1 MSAHLHTT
9 TRSPASHHDRYHGQ
23 NHGHGQSHSRIQIQG
38 VHKHFAQPG
47 KGDSQQVLSDV
58 SLELQ
63 HGEFVCLLGASG
75 CGKSTLLN
83 LVAGFEQP
91 DGGRLLC
98 DGRPITGPGPERGMV
113 FQQPTL
119 FPWLTVRQNV
129 GFGPRLAGQR
139 PQAYAARVDEYLRL
153 VGLADYGD
161 HAPWQLSGGMRQ
173 RAALARAWMPE
184 PEILLMDE
192 PFGALD
198 AQTRLAMQELLTGIW
213 QHKRTTILFVTH
225 DVDEALFL
233 ADRVVILSS
242 RPGRIRQ
249 ELQVP
254 FERPRSFE
262 DLVADPRFGALK
274 RDVLH
279 MLREEAAKSLQSVAA

>member
-9 TRSPASHHDRYHGQ
+9 SRPSGGHHDRD
-23 NHGHGQSHSRIQIQG
+23 HGHHPSHNHSHSRIQIQG

-129 GFGPRLAGQR
+129 DFGPRMA
-139 PQAYAARVDEYLRL
+139 
-153 VGLADYGD
+153 
-161 HAPWQLSGGMRQ
+161 
-173 RAALARAWMPE
+173 
-184 PEILLMDE
+184 
-192 PFGALD
+192 
-198 AQTRLAMQELLTGIW
+198 
-213 QHKRTTILFVTH
+213 
-225 DVDEALFL
+225 
-233 ADRVVILSS
+233 
-242 RPGRIRQ
+242 GRIVCSAW
-249 ELQVP
+249 LAWP
-254 FERPRSFE
+254 TLPTTTPGSYPAACASAPPSPAHGCRS
-262 DLVADPRFGALK
+262 R
-274 RDVLH
+274 
-279 MLREEAAKSLQSVAA
+279 KSC

>member
-1 MSAHLHTT
+1 VVTT
-9 TRSPASHHDRYHGQ
+9 TGTTI
-23 NHGHGQSHSRIQIQG
+23 GHSRIQLQG

-119 FPWLTVRQNV
+119 FPGSRCARTWTSARAWPASAPQTMQPAPTSFCAWSAWPTLPITTLAAVR
-129 GFGPRLAGQR
+129 R
-139 PQAYAARVDEYLRL
+139 
-153 VGLADYGD
+153 
-161 HAPWQLSGGMRQ
+161 HAPAR
-173 RAALARAWMPE
+173 ALARAWLPE

-233 ADRVVILSS
+233 ADRVVLLSS

-262 DLVADPRFGALK
+262 DLVADPRFA
-274 RDVLH
+274 R
-279 MLREEAAKSLQSVAA
+279 

>member
-9 TRSPASHHDRYHGQ
+9 SRPSGGHHDQ
-23 NHGHGQSHSRIQIQG
+23 GHHHSHSRIQLQG

-75 CGKSTLLN
+75 CGTSTLLN

-129 GFGPRLAGQR
+129 DFGPRMAGQR
-139 PQAYAARVDEYLRL
+139 AADYAARADEFLRL
-153 VGLADYGD
+153 VGLADFAD
-161 HAPWQLSGGMRQ
+161 HHPWQLSGGMRQ
-173 RAALARAWMPE
+173 RAALARAWLPE

-213 QHKRTTILFVTH
+213 QQKRTTILFVTH

-254 FERPRSFE
+254 FERPSSCE

-274 RDVLH
+274 RDILH

>member
-9 TRSPASHHDRYHGQ
+9 TRSSDGHHDRDHGPH
-23 NHGHGQSHSRIQIQG
+23 HGHSRIQIQG

-129 GFGPRLAGQR
+129 GFGPRMAGLR
-139 PQAYAARVDEYLRL
+139 AADYAARAEEFLRL
-153 VGLADYGD
+153 VGLADFAD
-161 HAPWQLSGGMRQ
+161 HHPWQLSGGMRQ
-173 RAALARAWMPE
+173 RAALARAWLPE

-233 ADRVVILSS
+233 ADRVVLLSS

-274 RDVLH
+274 RDILH
-279 MLREEAAKSLQSVAA
+279 VLREEAAKSLQGVAA

>member
-1 MSAHLHTT
+1 VVTT
-9 TRSPASHHDRYHGQ
+9 TGHHH
-23 NHGHGQSHSRIQIQG
+23 SHSRIQLQG

-119 FPWLTVRQNV
+119 FPGSRCARTWTSARAW
-129 GFGPRLAGQR
+129 PASA
-139 PQAYAARVDEYLRL
+139 PQTMQPADEFLRL
-153 VGLADYGD
+153 VGLADFAD
-161 HAPWQLSGGMRQ
+161 HHPGSCPAACASAPPWPAHGCPNR
-173 RAALARAWMPE
+173 
-184 PEILLMDE
+184 
-192 PFGALD
+192 
-198 AQTRLAMQELLTGIW
+198 
-213 QHKRTTILFVTH
+213 
-225 DVDEALFL
+225 
-233 ADRVVILSS
+233 
-242 RPGRIRQ
+242 
-249 ELQVP
+249 
-254 FERPRSFE
+254 
-262 DLVADPRFGALK
+262 
-274 RDVLH
+274 
-279 MLREEAAKSLQSVAA
+279 KSC

>member
-1 MSAHLHTT
+1 MSAHLHST
-9 TRSPASHHDRYHGQ
+9 TRSSAGHHDRDHGQ
-23 NHGHGQSHSRIQIQG
+23 PHGHSHSRIQIQG

-98 DGRPITGPGPERGMV
+98 DGHPITGPGPERGMV

-129 GFGPRLAGQR
+129 NFGPRMAGQR
-139 PQAYAARVDEYLRL
+139 AADYAARADEFLRL
-153 VGLADYGD
+153 VGLADFAD
-161 HAPWQLSGGMRQ
+161 HHPWQLSGGMRQ

-233 ADRVVILSS
+233 ADRVVLLSS

-274 RDVLH
+274 RDILH
-279 MLREEAAKSLQSVAA
+279 VLREEAAKSLQSVAA

>member
-9 TRSPASHHDRYHGQ
+9 TRSSGSHHDRDHH
-23 NHGHGQSHSRIQIQG
+23 HGHSQNHSRIQIQG

-98 DGRPITGPGPERGMV
+98 DGRPITGPGSERSMV

-129 GFGPRLAGQR
+129 GFGPRMAGLR
-139 PQAYAARVDEYLRL
+139 AADYAARAEEFLRL
-153 VGLADYGD
+153 VGLADFAD
-161 HAPWQLSGGMRQ
+161 LHPWQLSGGMRQ
-173 RAALARAWMPE
+173 RAALARAWLPE

-233 ADRVVILSS
+233 ADRVVLLSS

-274 RDVLH
+274 RDILH
-279 MLREEAAKSLQSVAA
+279 VLREEAAKSLQGVAA